1 MSGAGDLTSGAE
13 YSHQD
18 TDQDTCV
25 NITTLILDIE
35 KHCCMT
41 VSKDLTMSEAM
52 IVSQMTFPCFPFFS
66 ALIEKKLQQAV
77 TKWHFRECR
86 HYCCSV
92 LHLLWR
98 LYCPHCFNCHLMC
111 LLHHQLPCTQSQPEL
126 CLDCLPSH
134 AASTGY
140 CVISL

>member
-35 KHCCMT
+35 KHCCMS

-52 IVSQMTFPCFPFFS
+52 IVSQMTFLCFSLLS
-66 ALIEKKLQQAV
+66 ALTEGKRSCNKLSLI
-77 TKWHFRECR
+77 RECR

-98 LYCPHCFNCHLMC
+98 LYCPLCFNCHLMC